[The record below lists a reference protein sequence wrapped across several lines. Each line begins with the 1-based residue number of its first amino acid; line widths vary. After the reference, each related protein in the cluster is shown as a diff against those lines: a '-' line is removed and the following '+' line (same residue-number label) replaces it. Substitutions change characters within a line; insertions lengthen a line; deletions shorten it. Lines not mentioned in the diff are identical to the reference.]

1 MSRLNNIEVEKEEIG
16 KILIF
21 SSIFMMATAIYGFYT
36 MQNLETEMQNSQ
48 EQLEQ
53 GLEYVESENTQRII
67 DSLRGTT
74 GLEEQFNTLEEGFR
88 NAENSLNQT
97 RETQEKVQKTKENY
111 QWITLLSI
119 ALLISGI
126 TLYFV

>member
-1 MSRLNNIEVEKEEIG
+1 MSRLNNIEVEKKEIG

-48 EQLEQ
+48 NQLEQ
-53 GLEYVESENTQRII
+53 GLNYVESENTQRII
-67 DSLRGTT
+67 DSLRGSS
-74 GLEEQFNTLEEGFR
+74 GLEEQFNILQEGFQ

-97 RETQEKVQKTKENY
+97 RETQEKVRKTKENY
-111 QWITLLSI
+111 QWVTLLSI

-126 TLYFV
+126 TLYLV

>member
-1 MSRLNNIEVEKEEIG
+1 MSRLNNIEVEKKEIG

-67 DSLRGTT
+67 DSLRGAT
-74 GLEEQFNTLEEGFR
+74 GLEEQFNTLQEGFQ

>member
-1 MSRLNNIEVEKEEIG
+1 MSRLNNIEVEKKEIG

-67 DSLRGTT
+67 DSLRGSS
-74 GLEEQFNTLEEGFR
+74 GLEEQFNTLQEGFQ

-97 RETQEKVQKTKENY
+97 RETQEQVQKTKENY